1 MKKTLLTSIAALFL
15 ATGAAH
21 AHAEFVS
28 SLKDCLTNL
37 TDDAAV
43 KTCQKRYG
51 KRYVRA
57 ACEAFEQAIQKTEQ
71 CRKEGYSGCGDPSD
85 ASESLV
91 AMCVPKPGAIDEWKG
106 AWQDCSSH
114 NIPGRGACVGRPCE
128 GNWPGPSDQCSAKAQ
143 SNRWLKRAEKQR
155 ERCRRYLD
163 DTPTYK
169 QIIRFDRC
177 MQAWRKRNRL
187 GR

>member
-1 MKKTLLTSIAALFL
+1 MKKLLLSGIAALFL
-15 ATGAAH
+15 AAGTAH
-21 AHAEFVS
+21 AHAES
-28 SLKDCLTNL
+28 S
-37 TDDAAV
+37 
-43 KTCQKRYG
+43 
-51 KRYVRA
+51 
-57 ACEAFEQAIQKTEQ
+57 
-71 CRKEGYSGCGDPSD
+71 
-85 ASESLV
+85 
-91 AMCVPKPGAIDEWKG
+91 AIDEWKD

>member
-1 MKKTLLTSIAALFL
+1 VLRLGRLGFFPMFRRCSCVIVLAVVLVGLPTAQAAD
-15 ATGAAH
+15 
-21 AHAEFVS
+21 
-28 SLKDCLTNL
+28 K
-37 TDDAAV
+37 
-43 KTCQKRYG
+43 
-51 KRYVRA
+51 
-57 ACEAFEQAIQKTEQ
+57 
-71 CRKEGYSGCGDPSD
+71 PS
-85 ASESLV
+85 
-91 AMCVPKPGAIDEWKG
+91 AIDEWKG

-114 NIPGRGACVGRPCE
+114 NFPGRGACVGRPCE

-143 SNRWLKRAEKQR
+143 SNRWLKRGEKQR

-169 QIIRFDRC
+169 QIIRFDGC